1 MNSDMISRPVAQ
13 LELGFKSHVFDNKS
27 FYIHI
32 YFHNRLRKTQSMMM
46 FPIKQARSIFIVPS
60 ALHNTEVVAE
70 VIKSL

>member
-32 YFHNRLRKTQSMMM
+32 YIFSQQTQKDS
-46 FPIKQARSIFIVPS
+46 KYDDVSHQASKKYIHS
-60 ALHNTEVVAE
+60 T
-70 VIKSL
+70 

>member
-32 YFHNRLRKTQSMMM
+32 YIYIYIFSQQTQKDS
-46 FPIKQARSIFIVPS
+46 KYDDVSHQASKKYIHS
-60 ALHNTEVVAE
+60 T
-70 VIKSL
+70 